1 MKLEGR
7 VALVTG
13 AGRGIGRAIS
23 LAMAWEGA
31 EIVVNDIN
39 GQAAEVVAQEVR
51 ALGRQALAVV
61 ADVTNSAQVSAM
73 VQQAVAQFGKLD
85 VLVNNA
91 GYFGADWFMDTGE
104 EDWDRMINLNLKAVL
119 ICCKAA
125 LSEMIPRGAGRIV
138 NISSDAGRVGTGA
151 QGAYSAAKGGVIAF
165 TKTLARE
172 MARYRINVNTV
183 APGVVDTDLTQAIG
197 ARNPRL
203 VEGMAKGIPWRRLA
217 RPEDIAGAVVFLA
230 TDDAEYITG
239 QTLSVNGGLVMI

>member
-1 MKLEGR
+1 MKLQGR

-13 AGRGIGRAIS
+13 AGRGIGRATA
-23 LAMAWEGA
+23 LALAGEGA
-31 EIVVNDIN
+31 DIVINDIN

-239 QTLSVNGGLVMI
+239 QTLSVNGGLTML